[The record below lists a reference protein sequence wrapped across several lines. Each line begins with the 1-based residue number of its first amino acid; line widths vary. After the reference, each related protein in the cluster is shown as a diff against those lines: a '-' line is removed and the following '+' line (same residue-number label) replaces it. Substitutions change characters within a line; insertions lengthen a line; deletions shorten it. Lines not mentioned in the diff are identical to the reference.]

1 MKIKREN
8 EMNWL
13 SIITSINDYNEQSLI
28 YTTFTSYDNCLQLVT
43 EKVNV
48 TNYWITWS
56 ASND

>member
-28 YTTFTSYDNCLQLVT
+28 YTTFTSYGNCLQLVT

-48 TNYWITWS
+48 TNYWITCS
-56 ASND
+56 ASNG